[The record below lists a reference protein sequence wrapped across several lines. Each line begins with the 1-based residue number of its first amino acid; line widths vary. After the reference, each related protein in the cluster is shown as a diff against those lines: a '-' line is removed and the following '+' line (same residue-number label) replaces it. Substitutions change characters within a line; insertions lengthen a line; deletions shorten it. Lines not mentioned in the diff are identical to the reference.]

1 MIFISHT
8 PKLKADNHLSMLV
21 DTFNEELSFEHMV
34 EQMIAKMELVVR
46 LHKAVL
52 GNNEKV

>member
-1 MIFISHT
+1 
-8 PKLKADNHLSMLV
+8 MLV
-21 DTFNEELSFEHMV
+21 DTFNEELNFEHMV

-46 LHKAVL
+46 LHKVVL

>member
-1 MIFISHT
+1 MILTSHT

-21 DTFNEELSFEHMV
+21 DTFNEELNFEHMV

-46 LHKAVL
+46 LHKVVL